1 MSNVAAQYGLPLPPE
16 MSDLTLEAFITR
28 KLPGVPVVGDRVRR
42 GKLEF
47 VVRAIVDGRIRQVG
61 LRIPTH
67 LVDAP

>member
-1 MSNVAAQYGLPLPPE
+1 
-16 MSDLTLEAFITR
+16 MSDMTLEAYITR
-28 KLPGVPVVGDRVRR
+28 KLPGVPVVGDRVRL

-47 VVRAIVDGRIRQVG
+47 VVRSIVNDRIRQVG